1 MKANKVRMILA
12 GMMAAGMALSAAPA
26 MAEESEV
33 QTEAAAETEI
43 QSEEAATVAEPVS
56 EETYL
61 CGMWGSEH
69 GIAPGWNR
77 LLL

>member
-26 MAEESEV
+26 MAEETEV

-61 CGMWGSEH
+61 CGMWGT
-69 GIAPGWNR
+69 NMV
-77 LLL
+77 LLPDGTV